1 MDSKPKSARDHAK
14 LKIFRGRR
22 ATPFLIDR
30 TWTTARC
37 MRPLCGMKLSDGG
50 LGPRHLQLVMM
61 EHSADH
67 LRSGKVKPIR

>member
-1 MDSKPKSARDHAK
+1 MAQNSNSARGHAK
-14 LKIFRGRR
+14 LKNFRGRR

-30 TWTTARC
+30 TWTTAKC
-37 MRPLCGMKLSDGG
+37 MRPQCGMKLLDGG

-67 LRSGKVKPIR
+67 LRSGKTKPIR